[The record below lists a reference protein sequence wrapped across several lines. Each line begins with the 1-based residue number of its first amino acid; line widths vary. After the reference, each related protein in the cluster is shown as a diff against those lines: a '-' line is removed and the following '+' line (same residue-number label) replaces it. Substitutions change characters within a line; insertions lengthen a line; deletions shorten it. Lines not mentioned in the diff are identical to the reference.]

1 MKKYRDE
8 SDLIDS
14 STCISA
20 GITPDIASGTRV
32 KKSPRASTARV
43 ACDDLYGNDAPEA
56 VAELNELFKTSYF
69 SNKTFFS
76 LKDGML
82 LGGDEILVNE
92 VENKKNNVALEK
104 GVICAKMGKKG
115 TQKTYQFYIIT
126 EDNAKVDESYI
137 AIGKI
142 EDLSTLNSIL
152 EGIKT
157 DSNGKITSE
166 TAPKITYFGEDTH
179 NH

>member
-1 MKKYRDE
+1 MH
-8 SDLIDS
+8 
-14 STCISA
+14 
-20 GITPDIASGTRV
+20 V
-32 KKSPRASTARV
+32 
-43 ACDDLYGNDAPEA
+43 DLYGNDAPEA